1 MKSKITKDFTKFN
14 EKMKK
19 LKKKAVTIE
28 VGLFDAEQARKGR
41 LLEYGDT
48 NQVPRPWFTKQMN
61 PKMNKEIVDLVEIT
75 GQKVLEGTRTL
86 DDLGQELQDL
96 CRDGV
101 VDVDMPKLTEYTELV
116 KAGLLV
122 RPETGKMRQSVGA
135 AEQIGQ
141 DSGAMLKSVKYK
153 IIRRRRK

>member
-1 MKSKITKDFTKFN
+1 
-14 EKMKK
+14 
-19 LKKKAVTIE
+19 
-28 VGLFDAEQARKGR
+28 
-41 LLEYGDT
+41 
-48 NQVPRPWFTKQMN
+48 
-61 PKMNKEIVDLVEIT
+61 MNKEIVDLVEIT

-96 CRDGV
+96 CREGV
-101 VDVDMPKLTEYTELV
+101 VDVQMTKLTDYTELV